1 MLAQQVFVLGKLVAL
16 MERYIGFVANSG
28 VTDKSLPM
36 KFNGRIFNY
45 GGCLF
50 TLLAVFFTT
59 TALPGMALDQVGLP
73 EFQLASGEKFCAG
86 KAFAVRWY
94 RGRSLLL
101 MPLHLLVSESGYP
114 NSVSPAEL
122 ASGVA
127 KLQVLDLSMRSVL
140 ATAGKPVL
148 KTGAST
154 GQNTGSMSGD
164 LMAFELPSSSR
175 LTPFD
180 LLFALAPAGTKV
192 TILSKASQSSSSL
205 TSYRG
210 TITGASRTGL
220 IIKLNY
226 PLTALASSG
235 APVVDAQNKVV
246 GMVVG
251 VEDDA
256 RTTIVAIPSST
267 MISRI
272 YADTGK

>member
-1 MLAQQVFVLGKLVAL
+1 
-16 MERYIGFVANSG
+16 
-28 VTDKSLPM
+28 M
-36 KFNGRIFNY
+36 KFNGHSFKY
-45 GGCLF
+45 GVALSA
-50 TLLAVFFTT
+50 LLAVFY
-59 TALPGMALDQVGLP
+59 TAAELPGLALDQVGLP
-73 EFQLASGEKFCAG
+73 EFQMASGEKLCSG

-94 RGRSLLL
+94 RGRNLLL
-101 MPLHLLVSESGYP
+101 MPLHLLSPEAGYSKYLGPGDLGREVSQ
-114 NSVSPAEL
+114 
-122 ASGVA
+122 
-127 KLQVLDLSMRSVL
+127 LQVFDLSKRSILTV
-140 ATAGKPVL
+140 AGKPLL
-148 KTGAST
+148 KSGAST
-154 GQNTGSMSGD
+154 AQATGSMSGD
-164 LMAFELPSSSR
+164 LMVFDLYSSSR

-180 LLFALAPAGTKV
+180 LFFGLAPAGTKV
-192 TILSKASQSSSSL
+192 TILSKADESSSSL

-226 PLTALASSG
+226 PLTALSSSG

-272 YADTGK
+272 YADIGK

>member
-1 MLAQQVFVLGKLVAL
+1 MKLDRRKNRFFNPSNLVTCLAAVLSSFAFTANLPAL
-16 MERYIGFVANSG
+16 AI
-28 VTDKSLPM
+28 
-36 KFNGRIFNY
+36 
-45 GGCLF
+45 
-50 TLLAVFFTT
+50 
-59 TALPGMALDQVGLP
+59 DQVGVP
-73 EFQLASGEKFCAG
+73 EFQLANGEKFSAG

-101 MPLHLLVSESGYP
+101 MPLHLLVPESGYP

-127 KLQVLDLSMRSVL
+127 KLQILDLSMRSVL

-180 LLFALAPAGTKV
+180 MLFALAPAGTKV
-192 TILSKASQSSSSL
+192 TILSKANESSSQL

-226 PLTALASSG
+226 PLSALGSSG
-235 APVVDAQNKVV
+235 APIVDAQNKLV

-251 VEDDA
+251 TEDDA
-256 RTTIVAIPSST
+256 RTVIVAIPSST

-272 YADTGK
+272 YADIGQ

>member
-1 MLAQQVFVLGKLVAL
+1 
-16 MERYIGFVANSG
+16 
-28 VTDKSLPM
+28 M
-36 KFNGRIFNY
+36 KFNGCNFKF
-45 GGCLF
+45 GGILSA
-50 TLLAVFFTT
+50 LLTIAFTT
-59 TALPGMALDQVGLP
+59 AVLPGLALDQVGLP
-73 EFQLASGEKFCAG
+73 EFQMASGEKFSPG

-94 RGRSLLL
+94 RGRNLLL
-101 MPLHLLVSESGYP
+101 MPLHLLSPEGGCSHYVKPSEI
-114 NSVSPAEL
+114 AQE
-122 ASGVA
+122 VA
-127 KLQVLDLSMRSVL
+127 KLQVYDLSMRSVL

-148 KTGAST
+148 KSGAST
-154 GQNTGSMSGD
+154 EQSTGSMSGD
-164 LMAFELPSSSR
+164 LLAFELPQSSR

-180 LLFALAPAGTKV
+180 MLFALAPAGTKV
-192 TILSKASQSSSSL
+192 TILSKAGESSSSL

-226 PLTALASSG
+226 PLTALSSSG

-272 YADTGK
+272 YADIGK